1 MQGPLREQ
9 ARSHRGA
16 AGLVG
21 WCGGQSS
28 MNLSGPFIKRPVATM
43 LLSLAIMLLGGVS
56 FGLLPV
62 SPLPQM
68 DFPVIVVQ
76 ASLPGASPE
85 VMASTVATPLE
96 RSFGSIAGVNTMSS
110 RSSQGS
116 TRVILQFDLD
126 RDINGA
132 AREVQAAINAS
143 RTLLPSGMR
152 SMPTY
157 KKVNPSQAPIM
168 VLSLT
173 SDVLEKGQLYDLAST
188 ILSQSLSQVQGV
200 GEVQIGGSSLPA
212 VRIELE
218 PQSLNQ
224 YGVALDDVRNTIAN
238 ANVRRPKGSVE
249 DDQRLWQVQAND
261 QLEKAKDYESLI
273 IHYNGGA
280 ALRLKDVAKVS
291 DGVEDR
297 YNSGFFNDDAAVLL
311 VINRQAGANIIET
324 VNEIKA
330 QLPALQ
336 AVLPASVKLNL
347 AMDRSPVIKATL
359 HEAEMTLLIAVA
371 LVILV
376 VFLFLGNFRA
386 SLIPTLAVPVSL
398 VGTFA
403 VMYLYGFS
411 LNNLSLMAL
420 ILATGLVVDDAIVV
434 LENISRHIDEGVR
447 PMRAAYLGAQE
458 VGFTLL
464 SMNVSLVAVF
474 LSILF
479 MGGIIESLFREFSIT
494 LAAAIVVSL
503 VVSLTLT
510 PMLCAR
516 WLKPHT
522 PGQENRLQRWSRR
535 ANDWMVGKYA
545 TSLDWVLRH
554 KRLTLLSLFVTI
566 GVNIA
571 LYVVVPKTFMPQQ
584 DTGQLIG
591 FVRGD
596 DGLSFSVMQ
605 PKMEIFRR
613 AVLKD
618 EAVESVAGF
627 IGGNNGTNN
636 AFMLVRLKPIKERSI
651 SAQKV
656 IERLRKEM
664 PKVPGAQ
671 LMLMADQDLQ
681 FGGGREQTTSQYS
694 YILQS
699 GDLGALREWYPKVVT
714 ALKALP
720 ELTAIDAR
728 EGRGARQVTLI
739 VDRDQAKRLGV
750 DMDMVTAVLNNA
762 YSQRQISTI
771 YDSLNQ
777 YQVVMEVNPK
787 YAQDPI
793 TLKQV
798 QVITADGARIPLS
811 TIAHYENSLEND
823 RVSHEGQ
830 FASES
835 IAFDM
840 AEGVTVEQGGAA
852 IERAIAK
859 VGLPEDVI
867 AKMAGTADAF
877 AATQK
882 SQPWMILGALVA
894 VYLVL
899 GVLYESYIHPLTI
912 LSTLPSAGVG
922 ALLSIYALGGEFSL
936 ISLLGLFLLIGVV
949 KKNAI
954 LMIDLALQLERS
966 QGMAPLESIRSACLQ
981 RLRPILMTTLAA
993 ILGALPLLMS
1003 RAEGAEMRQPLGLT
1017 IIGGL
1022 IFSQVLTLYT
1032 TPVVYLYLDRL
1043 RHRFNKW
1050 RGVRTDAALETPL

>member
-1 MQGPLREQ
+1 
-9 ARSHRGA
+9 
-16 AGLVG
+16 
-21 WCGGQSS
+21 

-96 RSFGSIAGVNTMSS
+96 RSFGAIAGVNTMSS

-143 RTLLPSGMR
+143 RNLLPSGMR

-218 PQSLNQ
+218 PQALNQ

-447 PMRAAYLGAQE
+447 PMKAAYLGAQE

-503 VVSLTLT
+503 LVSLTLT

-571 LYVVVPKTFMPQQ
+571 LYIVVPKAFLPQQ

-627 IGGNNGTNN
+627 IGGSNGTNN
-636 AFMLVRLKPIKERSI
+636 AFMLVRLKPIKERNI

-750 DMDMVTAVLNNA
+750 DMEMVTAVLNNA

-859 VGLPEDVI
+859 VGLPEEVI

-954 LMIDLALQLERS
+954 LMIDLALQLERH

-993 ILGALPLLMS
+993 ILGALPLLLS

-1032 TPVVYLYLDRL
+1032 TPVVYLYLDKL

>member
-1 MQGPLREQ
+1 
-9 ARSHRGA
+9 
-16 AGLVG
+16 
-21 WCGGQSS
+21 
-28 MNLSGPFIKRPVATM
+28 MNLSAPFIKRPVATM

-62 SPLPQM
+62 APLPQM

-96 RSFGSIAGVNTMSS
+96 RSFGAIAGVNTMSS

-143 RTLLPSGMR
+143 RNLLPSGMR

-173 SDVLEKGQLYDLAST
+173 SDVLQKGQLYDLAST

-200 GEVQIGGSSLPA
+200 GEVQVGGSSLPA

-218 PQSLNQ
+218 PQLLNQ
-224 YGVALDDVRNTIAN
+224 YGVALDDVRNAIAN
-238 ANVRRPKGSVE
+238 ANQRRPKGSVE
-249 DDQRLWQVQAND
+249 DEQRLWQIQAND
-261 QLEKAKDYESLI
+261 QLEKARDYEPLI
-273 IHYNGGA
+273 IHYNNGA

-386 SLIPTLAVPVSL
+386 SVIPTLAVPVSL

-403 VMYLYGFS
+403 IMYLYGFS

-434 LENISRHIDEGVR
+434 LENISRHIDEGIA
-447 PMRAAYLGAQE
+447 PLKAAYLGAKE

-516 WLKPHT
+516 WLKPHV
-522 PGQENRLQRWSRR
+522 PGQENRLQRWSQGC
-535 ANDWMVGKYA
+535 NEWMVGKYA
-545 TSLDWVLRH
+545 SSLDWVLRH
-554 KRLTLLSLFVTI
+554 KRLTLFSLLLTI
-566 GVNIA
+566 GVNVA
-571 LYVVVPKTFMPQQ
+571 LYVVVPKTFLPQQ

-605 PKMEIFRR
+605 PKMETFRR

-618 EAVESVAGF
+618 PAVESVAGF

-636 AFMLVRLKPIKERSI
+636 AFMLVRLKPIKERNI

-656 IERLRKEM
+656 IERMRKEM

-699 GDLGALREWYPKVVT
+699 GDLGELRQWYPKVVT
-714 ALKALP
+714 ALRALP

-728 EGRGARQVTLI
+728 EGRGAQQVTLV

-750 DMDMVTAVLNNA
+750 DMNMVTAVLNNA

-793 TLKQV
+793 TLNQV
-798 QVITADGARIPLS
+798 QVITSAGARIPLS
-811 TIAHYENSLEND
+811 AIAHYENSLEDD

-835 IAFDM
+835 ISFDM
-840 AEGVTVEQGGAA
+840 AEGVTVEQGTAA

-859 VGLPEDVI
+859 LGMPEDVI
-867 AKMAGTADAF
+867 VKMAGTADAF

-882 SQPWMILGALVA
+882 SQPFMILGALLA

-922 ALLSIYALGGEFSL
+922 ALLSIYVLGGEFSL

-954 LMIDLALQLERS
+954 LMIDLALQLERH
-966 QGMAPLESIRSACLQ
+966 QGLDPLQSIRSACLQ

-993 ILGALPLLMS
+993 ILGALPLLLGG
-1003 RAEGAEMRQPLGLT
+1003 AEGSEMRQPLGLT

-1022 IFSQVLTLYT
+1022 VFSQVLTLYT

-1043 RHRFNKW
+1043 RHKFNHW

>member
-1 MQGPLREQ
+1 
-9 ARSHRGA
+9 
-16 AGLVG
+16 
-21 WCGGQSS
+21 

-96 RSFGSIAGVNTMSS
+96 RSFGAIAGVNTMSS

-143 RTLLPSGMR
+143 RNLLPSGMR

-218 PQSLNQ
+218 PQALNQ
-224 YGVALDDVRNTIAN
+224 YGVALDDVRKTIAD

-249 DDQRLWQVQAND
+249 DGQRQWQIQAND

-273 IHYNGGA
+273 IHYADGA

-336 AVLPASVKLNL
+336 AVLPASVQLNL

-371 LVILV
+371 LVVLV
-376 VFLFLGNFRA
+376 VYLFLGNFRA

-434 LENISRHIDEGVR
+434 LENISRHIDEGVK
-447 PMRAAYLGAQE
+447 PMQAAYLGAKE

-479 MGGIIESLFREFSIT
+479 MGGLVESLFREFSIT

-522 PGQENRLQRWSRR
+522 PGQENRLQRWSHRT
-535 ANDWMVGKYA
+535 NDWMVGKYA

-554 KRLTLLSLFVTI
+554 RRLTLFSLLITV
-566 GVNIA
+566 GVNVA
-571 LYVVVPKTFMPQQ
+571 LYVVVPKTFLPQQ

-596 DGLSFSVMQ
+596 DGLSFNVMQ
-605 PKMEIFRR
+605 PKMETFRR

-618 EAVESVAGF
+618 DAVESVAGF
-627 IGGNNGTNN
+627 IGGSNGTNN
-636 AFMLVRLKPIKERSI
+636 AFMIVRLKPIKDRQL

-681 FGGGREQTTSQYS
+681 FGGGREQTSSQYT

-699 GDLGALREWYPKVVT
+699 GDLGELRKWYPKVVT
-714 ALKALP
+714 ALRALP

-728 EGRGARQVTLI
+728 EGAGAQQVTLI

-750 DMDMVTAVLNNA
+750 DMDMVTSVLNNA

-787 YAQDPI
+787 YAQDPV

-798 QVITADGARIPLS
+798 EVITAEGARVPLS
-811 TIAHYENSLEND
+811 TFAHYENSLEND

-835 IAFDM
+835 ISFDM
-840 AEGVTVEQGGAA
+840 AEGVTVEQGSAA

-882 SQPWMILGALVA
+882 SQPFMILGALLA

-936 ISLLGLFLLIGVV
+936 ISLLGIFLLIGVV

-954 LMIDLALQLERS
+954 LMIDLALQLERH
-966 QGMAPLESIRSACLQ
+966 QGLSPLDSIRSACLQ

-993 ILGALPLLMS
+993 ILGALPLLLG

-1022 IFSQVLTLYT
+1022 VFSQILTLYT
-1032 TPVVYLYLDRL
+1032 TPVVYLYLDKL

>member
-1 MQGPLREQ
+1 
-9 ARSHRGA
+9 
-16 AGLVG
+16 
-21 WCGGQSS
+21 

-96 RSFGSIAGVNTMSS
+96 RSFGAIAGVNTMSS

-143 RTLLPSGMR
+143 RNLLPSGMR

-218 PQSLNQ
+218 PQALNQ
-224 YGVALDDVRNTIAN
+224 YGVALDDVRKTIAE

-249 DDQRLWQVQAND
+249 DDQRLWQIQAND

-434 LENISRHIDEGVR
+434 LENISRHIDEGVK
-447 PMRAAYLGAQE
+447 PMKAAYLGAKE

-522 PGQENRLQRWSRR
+522 PGEENRLQRWSRR
-535 ANDWMVGKYA
+535 TNDWMVGKYA

-554 KRLTLLSLFVTI
+554 RRLTLLSLIITV
-566 GVNIA
+566 GVNVA

-605 PKMEIFRR
+605 PKMETFRR

-627 IGGNNGTNN
+627 IGGTNGTNN
-636 AFMLVRLKPIKERSI
+636 AFMLVRLKPIKERNI

-664 PKVPGAQ
+664 PKVAGAQ

-699 GDLGALREWYPKVVT
+699 GDLGELREWYPKVVT
-714 ALKALP
+714 ALRALP

-728 EGRGARQVTLI
+728 EGAGAQQVTLI

-750 DMDMVTAVLNNA
+750 DMEMVTAVLNNA

-787 YAQDPI
+787 YAQDPV

-811 TIAHYENSLEND
+811 TFAHYENSLEDD

-835 IAFDM
+835 ISFDM
-840 AEGVTVEQGGAA
+840 AEGVTVEQGSAA
-852 IERAIAK
+852 IERAIARL
-859 VGLPEDVI
+859 GLPEDVI
-867 AKMAGTADAF
+867 VKMAGTADAF

-882 SQPWMILGALVA
+882 SQPFMILGALLA

-922 ALLSIYALGGEFSL
+922 ALLSIYVLGGEFSL

-954 LMIDLALQLERS
+954 LMIDLALQLERH

-993 ILGALPLLMS
+993 ILGALPLLLS

-1032 TPVVYLYLDRL
+1032 TPVVYLYLDKL

>member
-1 MQGPLREQ
+1 
-9 ARSHRGA
+9 
-16 AGLVG
+16 
-21 WCGGQSS
+21 

-96 RSFGSIAGVNTMSS
+96 RSFGAIAGVNTMSS

-143 RTLLPSGMR
+143 RNLLPSGMR

-218 PQSLNQ
+218 PQALNQ
-224 YGVALDDVRNTIAN
+224 YGVALDDVRKTIAG

-249 DDQRLWQVQAND
+249 DSERLWQIQAND

-273 IHYNGGA
+273 IHYKDGA

-434 LENISRHIDEGVR
+434 LENISRHIDEGVK
-447 PMRAAYLGAQE
+447 PMQAAYLGAKE

-479 MGGIIESLFREFSIT
+479 MGGIVESLFREFSIT

-554 KRLTLLSLFVTI
+554 RRLTLLSLIITV
-566 GVNIA
+566 GVNVA

-605 PKMEIFRR
+605 PKMETFRR

-627 IGGNNGTNN
+627 IGGTNGTNN
-636 AFMLVRLKPIKERSI
+636 AFMLVRLKPIKERNL

-714 ALKALP
+714 ALRALP

-728 EGRGARQVTLI
+728 EGRGAQQVTLI

-750 DMDMVTAVLNNA
+750 DMNMVTAVLNNA

-787 YAQDPI
+787 YAQDPV
-793 TLKQV
+793 TLNQV

-811 TIAHYENSLEND
+811 TIAHYENSLEDD

-840 AEGVTVEQGGAA
+840 AEGVTVEQGSAA

-882 SQPWMILGALVA
+882 SQPFMILGALLA

-954 LMIDLALQLERS
+954 LMIDLALQLERH
-966 QGMAPLESIRSACLQ
+966 QGLSPLESIRSACLQ

-993 ILGALPLLMS
+993 ILGALPLLLG

-1032 TPVVYLYLDRL
+1032 TPVVYLYLDKL

>member
-1 MQGPLREQ
+1 
-9 ARSHRGA
+9 
-16 AGLVG
+16 
-21 WCGGQSS
+21 

-68 DFPVIVVQ
+68 DFPVIVVS

-96 RSFGSIAGVNTMSS
+96 RAFGAIAGVNTMSS
-110 RSSQGS
+110 NSSQGS
-116 TRVILQFDLD
+116 TRVILQFDQD

-143 RTLLPSGMR
+143 RNLLPSGMK

-157 KKVNPSQAPIM
+157 KKINPSQAPIM

-173 SDVLEKGQLYDLAST
+173 SEVLSKGQLYDLAST
-188 ILSQSLSQVQGV
+188 ILSQSLSQVPGV

-218 PQSLNQ
+218 PQLLNQ
-224 YGVALDDVRNTIAN
+224 YGVSLDDVRNTIAN
-238 ANVRRPKGSVE
+238 ANVRRPKGAVSDGE
-249 DDQRLWQVQAND
+249 RNWQIQAND
-261 QLEKAKDYESLI
+261 QLEKAKDYEPLI
-273 IHYNGGA
+273 IRYQDGA
-280 ALRLKDVAKVS
+280 ALRLSHVAKVKDS
-291 DGVEDR
+291 VEDR
-297 YNSGFFNDDAAVLL
+297 YNSGFFNNDAAVLL
-311 VINRQAGANIIET
+311 VVNRQAGANIIET
-324 VNEIKA
+324 VNAIKA

-336 AVLPASVKLNL
+336 AVLPASVQLNL

-403 VMYLYGFS
+403 IMYLYGFS

-434 LENISRHIDEGVR
+434 LENISRHIDAGVA
-447 PMRAAYLGAQE
+447 PMKAAMLGAKE

-479 MGGIIESLFREFSIT
+479 MGGIVESLFREFSIT
-494 LAAAIVVSL
+494 LAASIVVSL

-516 WLKPHT
+516 WLKPHV
-522 PGQENRLQRWSRR
+522 PGTENAMQRWSIRLNQR
-535 ANDWMVGKYA
+535 MVSGYA
-545 TSLDWVLRH
+545 RSLDWVLRH
-554 KRLTLLSLFVTI
+554 KRLTLLSLLVTI
-566 GVNIA
+566 GVNVA

-605 PKMEIFRR
+605 PKMEIFRK
-613 AVLKD
+613 AVLAD
-618 EAVESVAGF
+618 PAVESVAGF
-627 IGGNNGTNN
+627 IGGNGGTNN
-636 AFMLVRLKPIKERSI
+636 AFMIVRLKPISERKV

-656 IERLRKEM
+656 IERLRESM
-664 PKVPGAQ
+664 PKVPGGR

-681 FGGGREQTTSQYS
+681 FGGGRDQTSSQYS

-699 GDLGALREWYPKVVT
+699 GDLGELRTWYPKVV
-714 ALKALP
+714 AAFKALP

-728 EGRGARQVTLI
+728 EGRGAQQVTLV

-750 DMDMVTAVLNNA
+750 DMDMVTAGLNNA

-787 YAQDPI
+787 YAQDPE
-793 TLKQV
+793 TLNQV
-798 QVITADGARIPLS
+798 QVITADGQRIPLS
-811 TIAHYENSLEND
+811 AIAHYENSLQND

-835 IAFDM
+835 IAFDL
-840 AEGVTVEQGGAA
+840 APGVTLEQGTAA
-852 IERAIAK
+852 IERAVAK
-859 VGLPEDVI
+859 LGLPEEVI
-867 AKMAGTADAF
+867 VKMAGTGDAF

-882 SQPWMILGALVA
+882 SQPFMILGALVA

-899 GVLYESYIHPLTI
+899 GILYESYIHPLTI

-922 ALLSIYALGGEFSL
+922 ALLSIYLTGGEFSL

-954 LMIDLALQLERS
+954 LMIDLALQLERHS
-966 QGMAPLESIRSACLQ
+966 GLDPQASIRSACLQ

-993 ILGALPLLMS
+993 ILGALPLMLS
-1003 RAEGAEMRQPLGLT
+1003 SAEGAEMRQPLGLT

-1022 IFSQVLTLYT
+1022 IFSQILTLYT

>member
-1 MQGPLREQ
+1 
-9 ARSHRGA
+9 
-16 AGLVG
+16 
-21 WCGGQSS
+21 

-96 RSFGSIAGVNTMSS
+96 RSFGAIAGVNTMSS

-143 RTLLPSGMR
+143 RNLLPSGMR

-535 ANDWMVGKYA
+535 TNDWMVGKYA

-554 KRLTLLSLFVTI
+554 KRLTLFSLFVTI

-571 LYVVVPKTFMPQQ
+571 LYVVVPKTFLPQQ

-714 ALKALP
+714 ALRALP

-793 TLKQV
+793 TLTQV

-867 AKMAGTADAF
+867 AKMAGTANAF

-954 LMIDLALQLERS
+954 LMIDLALQLERN

-993 ILGALPLLMS
+993 ILGALPLLLS

-1032 TPVVYLYLDRL
+1032 TPVVYLYLDNL

-1050 RGVRTDAALETPL
+1050 RGVRTDVALETPL

>member
-1 MQGPLREQ
+1 
-9 ARSHRGA
+9 
-16 AGLVG
+16 
-21 WCGGQSS
+21 
-28 MNLSGPFIKRPVATM
+28 MNLSGPFIRRPVATM
-43 LLSLAIMLLGGVS
+43 LLSFAIMLLGGVS

-62 SPLPQM
+62 APLPQM

-76 ASLPGASPE
+76 ANLPGASPE

-96 RSFGSIAGVNTMSS
+96 RSFGAIAGVNTMSS

-143 RTLLPSGMR
+143 RNLLPSGMR

-173 SDVLEKGQLYDLAST
+173 SDVLKKGQLYDLAST
-188 ILSQSLSQVQGV
+188 ILSQSLSQVSGV

-218 PQSLNQ
+218 PHLLNQ
-224 YGVALDDVRNTIAN
+224 YGVALDDVRTAV
-238 ANVRRPKGSVE
+238 ADSNVRRPKGSVE
-249 DDQRLWQVQAND
+249 DDQRMWQVQAND
-261 QLEKAKDYESLI
+261 QLEKAEDYETLI
-273 IHYNGGA
+273 IRYQDGSV
-280 ALRLKDVAKVS
+280 LRLKDVAKVTDS
-291 DGVEDR
+291 VEDR
-297 YNSGFFNDDAAVLL
+297 YNSGFFNNDAAVLL

-371 LVILV
+371 LVVLV

-434 LENISRHIDEGVR
+434 LENISRHIDEGVP
-447 PMRAAYLGAQE
+447 PMKAAYQGAEE

-464 SMNVSLVAVF
+464 AMNASLVVVF

-494 LAAAIVVSL
+494 LAASIVVSL

-516 WLKPHT
+516 WLKPHV
-522 PGQENRLQRWSRR
+522 PAQENRLQRWSRR
-535 ANDWMVGKYA
+535 VNERMVHGYA

-554 KRLTLLSLFVTI
+554 RRLTLLSLLVTI
-566 GVNIA
+566 GVNVA

-596 DGLSFSVMQ
+596 DGLSFNVMQ

-618 EAVESVAGF
+618 EAVQSVAGF

-636 AFMLVRLKPIKERSI
+636 AFMLVRLKPIKERNI

-681 FGGGREQTTSQYS
+681 FGGGREQTTSQYA

-699 GDLGALREWYPKVVT
+699 ADLASLRTWYPKVV
-714 ALKALP
+714 AAFRALP

-728 EGRGARQVTLI
+728 DGGGAQQVTLV
-739 VDRDQAKRLGV
+739 VDRDQAKRLGI

-787 YAQDPI
+787 YAQDPS
-793 TLKQV
+793 TLEQV
-798 QVITADGARIPLS
+798 QVITADGARVPLS
-811 TIAHYENSLEND
+811 AIAHYENSLEDD

-830 FASES
+830 FASEGIS
-835 IAFDM
+835 FDM
-840 AEGVTVEQGGAA
+840 AEGVTVEQGTAA
-852 IERAIAK
+852 IERALAK
-859 VGLPEDVI
+859 LGMPEDVI
-867 AKMAGTADAF
+867 VKMAGTADAF

-882 SQPWMILGALVA
+882 SQPFMILGALLA

-954 LMIDLALQLERS
+954 LMIDLALQLERAG
-966 QGMAPLESIRSACLQ
+966 QTPLESIRSACLL

-993 ILGALPLLMS
+993 ILGALPLLLGA
-1003 RAEGAEMRQPLGLT
+1003 AEGSEMRQPLGLT

-1022 IFSQVLTLYT
+1022 VFSQVLTLYT
-1032 TPVVYLYLDRL
+1032 TPVVYLYLDKL
-1043 RHRFNKW
+1043 RHRFNRW

>member
-1 MQGPLREQ
+1 M
-9 ARSHRGA
+9 
-16 AGLVG
+16 
-21 WCGGQSS
+21 
-28 MNLSGPFIKRPVATM
+28 
-43 LLSLAIMLLGGVS
+43 
-56 FGLLPV
+56 
-62 SPLPQM
+62 
-68 DFPVIVVQ
+68 
-76 ASLPGASPE
+76 
-85 VMASTVATPLE
+85 ATPLE
-96 RSFGSIAGVNTMSS
+96 RSFGAIAGVNTMSS

-143 RTLLPSGMR
+143 RNLLPSGMR

-218 PQSLNQ
+218 PQALNQ
-224 YGVALDDVRNTIAN
+224 YGVALDDVRKTIAA

-249 DDQRLWQVQAND
+249 DGERLWQIQAND

-273 IHYNGGA
+273 IHYKDGA

-386 SLIPTLAVPVSL
+386 SLIQTLAVPVSL

-434 LENISRHIDEGVR
+434 LENISRHIDEGVK
-447 PMRAAYLGAQE
+447 PMKAAYLGAKE

-479 MGGIIESLFREFSIT
+479 MGGIVESLFREFSIT

-522 PGQENRLQRWSRR
+522 PGQDNRLQRWSRKT
-535 ANDWMVGKYA
+535 NDWMVGKYA

-554 KRLTLLSLFVTI
+554 RRLTLLSLIITV
-566 GVNIA
+566 GVNVA

-605 PKMEIFRR
+605 PKMETFRR

-627 IGGNNGTNN
+627 IGGTNGTNN
-636 AFMLVRLKPIKERSI
+636 AFMLVRLKPIKERNL

-714 ALKALP
+714 ALRALP

-728 EGRGARQVTLI
+728 EGRGAQQVTLI

-750 DMDMVTAVLNNA
+750 DMNMVTAVLNNA

-777 YQVVMEVNPK
+777 YQVVMEVNQK
-787 YAQDPI
+787 YAQDPV
-793 TLKQV
+793 TLNQV

-811 TIAHYENSLEND
+811 TIAHYENSLEDD

-840 AEGVTVEQGGAA
+840 AEGVTVEQGSAA

-882 SQPWMILGALVA
+882 SQPFMILGALLA

-954 LMIDLALQLERS
+954 LMIDLALQLERH
-966 QGMAPLESIRSACLQ
+966 QGLSPLESIRSACLQ

-993 ILGALPLLMS
+993 ILGALPLLLS

-1032 TPVVYLYLDRL
+1032 TPVVYLYLDKL
-1043 RHRFNKW
+1043 RHRFNQW

>member
-1 MQGPLREQ
+1 
-9 ARSHRGA
+9 
-16 AGLVG
+16 
-21 WCGGQSS
+21 

-96 RSFGSIAGVNTMSS
+96 RSFGAIAGVNTMSS

-143 RTLLPSGMR
+143 RNLLPSGMR

-218 PQSLNQ
+218 PQALNQ
-224 YGVALDDVRNTIAN
+224 YGVALDDVRKTIAA

-249 DDQRLWQVQAND
+249 DGERLWQIQAND

-273 IHYNGGA
+273 IHYKDGA

-434 LENISRHIDEGVR
+434 LENISRHIDEGVK
-447 PMRAAYLGAQE
+447 PMKAAYLGAKE

-479 MGGIIESLFREFSIT
+479 MGGIVESLFREFSIT

-522 PGQENRLQRWSRR
+522 PGQDNRLQRWSRKT
-535 ANDWMVGKYA
+535 NDWMVGKYA

-554 KRLTLLSLFVTI
+554 RRLTLLSLIITV
-566 GVNIA
+566 GVNVA

-605 PKMEIFRR
+605 PKMETFRR

-627 IGGNNGTNN
+627 IGGTNGTNN
-636 AFMLVRLKPIKERSI
+636 AFMLVRLKPIKERNL

-714 ALKALP
+714 ALRALP

-728 EGRGARQVTLI
+728 EGRGAQQVTLI

-750 DMDMVTAVLNNA
+750 DMNMVTAVLNNA

-777 YQVVMEVNPK
+777 YQVVMEVNQK
-787 YAQDPI
+787 YAQDPV
-793 TLKQV
+793 TLNQV

-811 TIAHYENSLEND
+811 TIAHYENSLEDD

-840 AEGVTVEQGGAA
+840 AEGVTVEQGSAA

-882 SQPWMILGALVA
+882 SQPFMILGALLA

-954 LMIDLALQLERS
+954 LMIDLALQLERH
-966 QGMAPLESIRSACLQ
+966 QGLSPLESIRSACLQ

-993 ILGALPLLMS
+993 ILGALPLLLS

-1032 TPVVYLYLDRL
+1032 TPVVYLYLDKL
-1043 RHRFNKW
+1043 RHRFNQW

>member
-1 MQGPLREQ
+1 
-9 ARSHRGA
+9 
-16 AGLVG
+16 
-21 WCGGQSS
+21 

-62 SPLPQM
+62 APLPQM

-96 RSFGSIAGVNTMSS
+96 RSFGAIAGVNTMSS

-143 RTLLPSGMR
+143 RNLLPSGMR

-218 PQSLNQ
+218 PQALNQ

-249 DDQRLWQVQAND
+249 DGQRLWQVQAND

-273 IHYNGGA
+273 IHYADGA

-297 YNSGFFNDDAAVLL
+297 YNSGFFNNDAAVLL

-434 LENISRHIDEGVR
+434 LENISRHIDKGVP
-447 PMRAAYLGAQE
+447 PMKAAYLGAQE

-479 MGGIIESLFREFSIT
+479 MGGIVESLFREFSIT
-494 LAAAIVVSL
+494 LAASIVVSL

-522 PGQENRLQRWSRR
+522 PGQENRLQRWSQR
-535 ANDWMVGKYA
+535 ANEWMVGKYA

-554 KRLTLLSLFVTI
+554 RRLTLLSLFVTV

-618 EAVESVAGF
+618 EAVQSVAGF
-627 IGGNNGTNN
+627 IGGTNGTNN
-636 AFMLVRLKPIKERSI
+636 AFMLVRLKPIKERNI

-664 PKVPGAQ
+664 PKVSGAQ

-699 GDLGALREWYPKVVT
+699 GDLSDLREWYPKVVT

-728 EGRGARQVTLI
+728 EGRGAQQVTLI

-750 DMDMVTAVLNNA
+750 DMDMVTSVLNNA

-793 TLKQV
+793 TLNQV

-811 TIAHYENSLEND
+811 TIAHYENSLEDD

-835 IAFDM
+835 LSFDM
-840 AEGVTVEQGGAA
+840 ADGVTVEQGTAA

-859 VGLPEDVI
+859 VGLPESVI

-954 LMIDLALQLERS
+954 LMIDLALQLERH
-966 QGMAPLESIRSACLQ
+966 QGLEPLESIRSACLQ

-993 ILGALPLLMS
+993 ILGALPLLLS

-1032 TPVVYLYLDRL
+1032 TPVVYLYLDKL

>member
-1 MQGPLREQ
+1 
-9 ARSHRGA
+9 
-16 AGLVG
+16 
-21 WCGGQSS
+21 

-96 RSFGSIAGVNTMSS
+96 RSFGAIAGVNTMSS

-143 RTLLPSGMR
+143 RNLLPSGMR

-188 ILSQSLSQVQGV
+188 ILSQSLSQVSGV

-218 PQSLNQ
+218 PQLLNQ
-224 YGVALDDVRNTIAN
+224 YGVALDDVRKTIAE

-249 DDQRLWQVQAND
+249 NSEQMWQVQAND
-261 QLEKAKDYESLI
+261 QLEKAKDYEPLI
-273 IHYNGGA
+273 IHYKDGA

-376 VFLFLGNFRA
+376 VYLFLGNLRA

-434 LENISRHIDEGVR
+434 LENISRHIDEGIA
-447 PMRAAYLGAQE
+447 PMKAAYLGAKE

-494 LAAAIVVSL
+494 LAAAIIVSL

-516 WLKPHT
+516 WLKPHV
-522 PGQENRLQRWSRR
+522 PGQENGLQRWSQRG
-535 ANDWMVGKYA
+535 NDWMVAKYA
-545 TSLDWVLRH
+545 SSLDWVLRH

-566 GVNIA
+566 GINIA

-596 DGLSFSVMQ
+596 DGLSFTVMQ

-613 AVLKD
+613 EVLKD
-618 EAVESVAGF
+618 PAVESVAGF
-627 IGGNNGTNN
+627 IGGSNGTNN
-636 AFMLVRLKPIKERSI
+636 AFMLVRLKPIKERNI

-694 YILQS
+694 YIIQS

-714 ALKALP
+714 ALRALP

-728 EGRGARQVTLI
+728 EGQGAQQVTLV
-739 VDRDQAKRLGV
+739 VDRDQAKRLGI
-750 DMDMVTAVLNNA
+750 DMNMVTAVLNNA

-793 TLKQV
+793 TLNQV
-798 QVITADGARIPLS
+798 QVITADGARVPLS
-811 TIAHYENSLEND
+811 TIAHYENSLEDD

-835 IAFDM
+835 ISFDM
-840 AEGVTVEQGGAA
+840 AEGVTVEQGTAA

-859 VGLPEDVI
+859 VGMPEDVI
-867 AKMAGTADAF
+867 VKMAGTADAF

-882 SQPWMILGALVA
+882 SQPFMILGALLA

-922 ALLSIYALGGEFSL
+922 ALLSIYVLGSQFSL

-954 LMIDLALQLERS
+954 LMIDLALQLERH
-966 QGMAPLESIRSACLQ
+966 QGLGPLESIRSACLL

-993 ILGALPLLMS
+993 ILGALPLLLGS
-1003 RAEGAEMRQPLGLT
+1003 AEGAEMRQPLGLT

-1022 IFSQVLTLYT
+1022 VFSQILTLYT

-1043 RHRFNKW
+1043 RHKFNHW

>member
-1 MQGPLREQ
+1 
-9 ARSHRGA
+9 
-16 AGLVG
+16 
-21 WCGGQSS
+21 

-96 RSFGSIAGVNTMSS
+96 RSFGAIAGVNTMSS

-143 RTLLPSGMR
+143 RNLLPSGMR

-218 PQSLNQ
+218 PQALNQ
-224 YGVALDDVRNTIAN
+224 YGVALDDVRKTIAD

-249 DDQRLWQVQAND
+249 DGERLWQIQAND

-273 IHYNGGA
+273 IHYADGA
-280 ALRLKDVAKVS
+280 ALRLRDVAKVS

-371 LVILV
+371 LVVLV
-376 VFLFLGNFRA
+376 VYLFLGNFRA

-434 LENISRHIDEGVR
+434 LENISRHIDEGVK
-447 PMRAAYLGAQE
+447 PMQAAYLGAKE

-479 MGGIIESLFREFSIT
+479 MGGLVESLFREFSIT

-522 PGQENRLQRWSRR
+522 PGQENRLQRWSHKT
-535 ANDWMVGKYA
+535 NDWMVGKYA

-554 KRLTLLSLFVTI
+554 RRLTLFSLLLTV

-571 LYVVVPKTFMPQQ
+571 LYVVVPKTFLPQQ

-596 DGLSFSVMQ
+596 DGLSFNVMQ
-605 PKMEIFRR
+605 PKMETFRR

-618 EAVESVAGF
+618 DAVESVAGF

-636 AFMLVRLKPIKERSI
+636 AFMIVRLKPIKQRQL

-681 FGGGREQTTSQYS
+681 FGGGREQTSSQYT

-699 GDLGALREWYPKVVT
+699 GDLAELRKWFPKVVT
-714 ALKALP
+714 ALRALP

-728 EGRGARQVTLI
+728 EGAGAQQVTLI

-750 DMDMVTAVLNNA
+750 DMNMVTAVLNNA

-787 YAQDPI
+787 YAQDPV

-798 QVITADGARIPLS
+798 EVITADGARVPLS
-811 TIAHYENSLEND
+811 TFAHYENSLEND

-835 IAFDM
+835 ISFDM
-840 AEGVTVEQGGAA
+840 AEGVTVEQGSAA

-882 SQPWMILGALVA
+882 SQPFMILGALLA

-936 ISLLGLFLLIGVV
+936 ISLLGIFLLIGVV

-954 LMIDLALQLERS
+954 LMIDLALQLERH
-966 QGMAPLESIRSACLQ
+966 QGLSPLESIRSACLQ

-993 ILGALPLLMS
+993 ILGALPLLLG

-1022 IFSQVLTLYT
+1022 VFSQVLTLYT
-1032 TPVVYLYLDRL
+1032 TPVVYLYLDKL

>member
-1 MQGPLREQ
+1 
-9 ARSHRGA
+9 
-16 AGLVG
+16 
-21 WCGGQSS
+21 

-96 RSFGSIAGVNTMSS
+96 RSFGAISGVNTMSS

-143 RTLLPSGMR
+143 RNLLPSGMR

-218 PQSLNQ
+218 PQALNQ
-224 YGVALDDVRNTIAN
+224 YGVALDDVRKTIAD

-249 DDQRLWQVQAND
+249 DGERLWQIQAND

-273 IHYNGGA
+273 IHYADGA

-371 LVILV
+371 LVVLV
-376 VFLFLGNFRA
+376 VYLFLGNFRA

-434 LENISRHIDEGVR
+434 LENISRHIDEGVK
-447 PMRAAYLGAQE
+447 PMQAAYLGAKE

-479 MGGIIESLFREFSIT
+479 MGGLVESLFREFSIT

-522 PGQENRLQRWSRR
+522 PGQENRLQRWSHKT
-535 ANDWMVGKYA
+535 NDWMVGKYA

-554 KRLTLLSLFVTI
+554 RRLTLFSLLLTV

-571 LYVVVPKTFMPQQ
+571 LYVVVPKTFLPQQ

-596 DGLSFSVMQ
+596 DGLSFNVMQ
-605 PKMEIFRR
+605 PKMETFRR

-636 AFMLVRLKPIKERSI
+636 AFMIVRLKPIKERQL

-681 FGGGREQTTSQYS
+681 FGGGREQTSSQYT

-699 GDLGALREWYPKVVT
+699 GDLAELRKWFPKVVT
-714 ALKALP
+714 ALRALP

-728 EGRGARQVTLI
+728 EGAGAQQVTLI

-750 DMDMVTAVLNNA
+750 DMNMVTAVLNNA

-787 YAQDPI
+787 YAQDPV

-798 QVITADGARIPLS
+798 EVITADGARVPLS
-811 TIAHYENSLEND
+811 TFAHYENSLEND

-835 IAFDM
+835 ISFDM
-840 AEGVTVEQGGAA
+840 AEGVTVEQGSAA

-882 SQPWMILGALVA
+882 SQPFMILGALLA

-936 ISLLGLFLLIGVV
+936 ISLLGIFLLIGVV

-954 LMIDLALQLERS
+954 LMIDLALQLERHEGLS
-966 QGMAPLESIRSACLQ
+966 PLESIRSACLQ

-993 ILGALPLLMS
+993 ILGALPLLLG

-1022 IFSQVLTLYT
+1022 VFSQVLTLYT
-1032 TPVVYLYLDRL
+1032 TPVVYLYLDKL

>member
-1 MQGPLREQ
+1 
-9 ARSHRGA
+9 
-16 AGLVG
+16 
-21 WCGGQSS
+21 

-96 RSFGSIAGVNTMSS
+96 RSFGAIAGVNTMSS

-143 RTLLPSGMR
+143 RNLLPSGMR

-188 ILSQSLSQVQGV
+188 ILSQSLSQVSGV

-218 PQSLNQ
+218 PQLLNQ
-224 YGVALDDVRNTIAN
+224 YGVALDDVRKTIAE

-249 DDQRLWQVQAND
+249 NSEQMWQVQAND
-261 QLEKAKDYESLI
+261 QLEKAKDYEPLI
-273 IHYNGGA
+273 IHYKDGA

-376 VFLFLGNFRA
+376 VYLFLGNLRA

-434 LENISRHIDEGVR
+434 LENISRHIDEGIA
-447 PMRAAYLGAQE
+447 PMKAAYLGARE

-494 LAAAIVVSL
+494 LAAAIIVSL

-516 WLKPHT
+516 WLKPHV
-522 PGQENRLQRWSRR
+522 PGQENGLQRWSQRG
-535 ANDWMVGKYA
+535 NDWMVAKYA
-545 TSLDWVLRH
+545 SSLDWVLRH

-596 DGLSFSVMQ
+596 DGLSFTVMQ

-613 AVLKD
+613 EVLKD
-618 EAVESVAGF
+618 PAVESVAGF
-627 IGGNNGTNN
+627 IGGSNGTNN
-636 AFMLVRLKPIKERSI
+636 AFMLVRLKPIKERNI

-694 YILQS
+694 YIIQS

-714 ALKALP
+714 ALRALP

-728 EGRGARQVTLI
+728 EGQGAQQVTLV
-739 VDRDQAKRLGV
+739 VDRDQAKRLGI
-750 DMDMVTAVLNNA
+750 DMNMVTAVLNNA

-793 TLKQV
+793 TLNQV
-798 QVITADGARIPLS
+798 QVITADGARVPLS
-811 TIAHYENSLEND
+811 TIAHYENSLEDD

-835 IAFDM
+835 ISFDM
-840 AEGVTVEQGGAA
+840 AEGVTVEQGTAA

-859 VGLPEDVI
+859 VGMPEDVI
-867 AKMAGTADAF
+867 VKMAGTADAF

-882 SQPWMILGALVA
+882 SQPFMILGALLA

-922 ALLSIYALGGEFSL
+922 ALLSIYVLGSQFSL

-954 LMIDLALQLERS
+954 LMIDLALQLERH
-966 QGMAPLESIRSACLQ
+966 QGLGPLESIRSACLL

-993 ILGALPLLMS
+993 ILGALPLLLGS
-1003 RAEGAEMRQPLGLT
+1003 AEGAEMRQPLGLT

-1022 IFSQVLTLYT
+1022 VFSQILTLYT

-1043 RHRFNKW
+1043 RHKFNHW

>member
-1 MQGPLREQ
+1 
-9 ARSHRGA
+9 
-16 AGLVG
+16 
-21 WCGGQSS
+21 

-68 DFPVIVVQ
+68 DFPVIVVS

-96 RSFGSIAGVNTMSS
+96 RSFGAIAGINTMSS

-116 TRVILQFDLD
+116 TRVILQFDQD

-143 RTLLPSGMR
+143 RNLLPSGMK

-173 SDVLEKGQLYDLAST
+173 SDVLSKGELYDLAST
-188 ILSQSLSQVQGV
+188 ILSQSLSQVPGV

-218 PQSLNQ
+218 PQLLNQ

-238 ANVRRPKGSVE
+238 ANVRRPKGAVS
-249 DDQRLWQVQAND
+249 DGDRNWQIQAND
-261 QLEKAKDYESLI
+261 QLEKAKDYEPLI
-273 IHYNGGA
+273 IRYQDGA
-280 ALRLKDVAKVS
+280 ALRLSHVAKVQDS
-291 DGVEDR
+291 VEDR
-297 YNSGFFNDDAAVLL
+297 YNSGFFNNDAAVLL
-311 VINRQAGANIIET
+311 VVNRQAGANIIET
-324 VNEIKA
+324 VNAIKA

-403 VMYLYGFS
+403 IMYLYGFS

-434 LENISRHIDEGVR
+434 LENISRHIDAGIA
-447 PMRAAYLGAQE
+447 PMKAAMLGARE

-479 MGGIIESLFREFSIT
+479 MGGIVESLFREFSIT
-494 LAAAIVVSL
+494 LAASIVVSL

-516 WLKPHT
+516 WLKPHV
-522 PGQENRLQRWSRR
+522 PGTENAMQRWSMGLNER
-535 ANDWMVGKYA
+535 MVAGYA
-545 TSLDWVLRH
+545 RSLDWVLRH
-554 KRLTLLSLFVTI
+554 KRLTLLSLLVTI
-566 GVNIA
+566 GVNVA

-605 PKMEIFRR
+605 PKMEIFRK
-613 AVLKD
+613 AVLAD
-618 EAVESVAGF
+618 PAVESVAGF
-627 IGGNNGTNN
+627 IGGNGGTNN
-636 AFMLVRLKPIKERSI
+636 AIMIVRLKPISERRI

-656 IERLRKEM
+656 IERLRETM
-664 PKVPGAQ
+664 PKVPGGR

-681 FGGGREQTTSQYS
+681 FGGGREQTSSQYS

-699 GDLGALREWYPKVVT
+699 GDLGELRIWYPKVVA

-728 EGRGARQVTLI
+728 EGRGAQQVTLV

-787 YAQDPI
+787 YAQDPQ
-793 TLKQV
+793 TLEQV
-798 QVITADGARIPLS
+798 QVITAEGQRIPLS
-811 TIAHYENSLEND
+811 AIAHYENSLQDD
-823 RVSHEGQ
+823 RVEHEGQ
-830 FASES
+830 FASETVS
-835 IAFDM
+835 FDM
-840 AEGVTVEQGGAA
+840 APGVSTEQGTAA

-859 VGLPEDVI
+859 LGLPEDVI
-867 AKMAGTADAF
+867 AKMAGTGDAF

-882 SQPWMILGALVA
+882 SQPFMILGALLA

-899 GVLYESYIHPLTI
+899 GILYESYIHPLTI

-922 ALLSIYALGGEFSL
+922 ALLSIYLTGGEFSL

-954 LMIDLALQLERS
+954 LMIDLALQLERTAGFS
-966 QGMAPLESIRSACLQ
+966 PEASIRSACLQ

-993 ILGALPLLMS
+993 ILGAVPLMLS
-1003 RAEGAEMRQPLGLT
+1003 TAEGAEMRQPLGLT

-1022 IFSQVLTLYT
+1022 IFSQILTLYT
-1032 TPVVYLYLDRL
+1032 TPVVYLYLDRA
-1043 RHRFNKW
+1043 RSEERRVGKECRSRWSPYH
-1050 RGVRTDAALETPL
+1050 

>member
-1 MQGPLREQ
+1 
-9 ARSHRGA
+9 
-16 AGLVG
+16 
-21 WCGGQSS
+21 

-535 ANDWMVGKYA
+535 TNDWMVGKYA

-571 LYVVVPKTFMPQQ
+571 LYIVVPKTFLPQQ

-714 ALKALP
+714 ALRALP

-793 TLKQV
+793 TLTQV

-867 AKMAGTADAF
+867 AKMAGTANAF

-954 LMIDLALQLERS
+954 LMIDLALQLERN

-993 ILGALPLLMS
+993 ILGALPLLLS

-1032 TPVVYLYLDRL
+1032 TPVVYLYLDNL

-1050 RGVRTDAALETPL
+1050 RGVRTDVALETPL

>member
-1 MQGPLREQ
+1 
-9 ARSHRGA
+9 
-16 AGLVG
+16 
-21 WCGGQSS
+21 

-96 RSFGSIAGVNTMSS
+96 RSFGAIAGVNTMSS

-143 RTLLPSGMR
+143 RNLLPSGMR

-218 PQSLNQ
+218 PQALNQ

-249 DDQRLWQVQAND
+249 DSQRLWQVQAND

-273 IHYNGGA
+273 IHYADGA

-297 YNSGFFNDDAAVLL
+297 YNSGFFNNDSAVLL

-434 LENISRHIDEGVR
+434 LENISRHIDEGVP
-447 PMRAAYLGAQE
+447 PMKAAYLGAQE

-494 LAAAIVVSL
+494 LAASIVVSL

-516 WLKPHT
+516 WLKPHV
-522 PGQENRLQRWSRR
+522 PGQENRLQRWSRQ
-535 ANDWMVGKYA
+535 ANEWLVGKYA

-554 KRLTLLSLFVTI
+554 RRLTLLSLLVTV
-566 GVNIA
+566 GVNVA

-605 PKMEIFRR
+605 PKMETFRR

-627 IGGNNGTNN
+627 IGGTNGTNN
-636 AFMLVRLKPIKERSI
+636 AFMLVRLKPIKERNI

-664 PKVPGAQ
+664 PKVAGAQ

-699 GDLGALREWYPKVVT
+699 ADLGELREWYPKVVT
-714 ALKALP
+714 ALRALP

-728 EGRGARQVTLI
+728 EGRGAQQVTLI

-750 DMDMVTAVLNNA
+750 DMNMVTAVLNNA

-798 QVITADGARIPLS
+798 QVITAAGARIPLS
-811 TIAHYENSLEND
+811 TIAHYENSLEDD

-835 IAFDM
+835 ISFDM
-840 AEGVTVEQGGAA
+840 AEGVTVEQGTAA
-852 IERAIAK
+852 IERAIARL
-859 VGLPEDVI
+859 GMPEDVI
-867 AKMAGTADAF
+867 VKMAGTADAF

-882 SQPWMILGALVA
+882 SQPFMILGALVA

-954 LMIDLALQLERS
+954 LMIDLALQLERQ
-966 QGMAPLESIRSACLQ
+966 QGMAPLESIRNACLQ

-993 ILGALPLLMS
+993 ILGALPLLLS

-1032 TPVVYLYLDRL
+1032 TPVVYLYLDKL
-1043 RHRFNKW
+1043 RHRFNHW

>member
-1 MQGPLREQ
+1 
-9 ARSHRGA
+9 
-16 AGLVG
+16 
-21 WCGGQSS
+21 

-96 RSFGSIAGVNTMSS
+96 RSFGAIAGVNTMSS

-143 RTLLPSGMR
+143 RNLLPSGMR

-218 PQSLNQ
+218 PQALNQ
-224 YGVALDDVRNTIAN
+224 YGVALDDVRKTIAE

-249 DDQRLWQVQAND
+249 DDQRLWQIQAND

-434 LENISRHIDEGVR
+434 LENISRHIDEGVK
-447 PMRAAYLGAQE
+447 PMKAAYLGAKE

-522 PGQENRLQRWSRR
+522 PGEENRLQRWSRR
-535 ANDWMVGKYA
+535 TNDWMVGKYA

-554 KRLTLLSLFVTI
+554 RRLTLLSLIITV
-566 GVNIA
+566 GVNVA

-605 PKMEIFRR
+605 PKMEVFRR

-627 IGGNNGTNN
+627 IGGTNGTNN
-636 AFMLVRLKPIKERSI
+636 AFMLVRLKPIKERNL

-664 PKVPGAQ
+664 PKVAGAQ

-714 ALKALP
+714 ALRALP

-728 EGRGARQVTLI
+728 EGAGAQQVTLI

-750 DMDMVTAVLNNA
+750 DMEMVTAVLNNA

-787 YAQDPI
+787 YAQDPV

-811 TIAHYENSLEND
+811 TFAHYENSLEDD

-835 IAFDM
+835 ISFDM
-840 AEGVTVEQGGAA
+840 AEGVTVEQGSAA

-859 VGLPEDVI
+859 LGLPEDVI
-867 AKMAGTADAF
+867 VKMAGTADAF

-882 SQPWMILGALVA
+882 SQPFMILGALLA

-922 ALLSIYALGGEFSL
+922 ALLSIYVLGGEFSL

-954 LMIDLALQLERS
+954 LMIDLALQLERH

-993 ILGALPLLMS
+993 ILGALPLLLS

-1022 IFSQVLTLYT
+1022 VFSQVLTLYT
-1032 TPVVYLYLDRL
+1032 TPVVYLYLDKL